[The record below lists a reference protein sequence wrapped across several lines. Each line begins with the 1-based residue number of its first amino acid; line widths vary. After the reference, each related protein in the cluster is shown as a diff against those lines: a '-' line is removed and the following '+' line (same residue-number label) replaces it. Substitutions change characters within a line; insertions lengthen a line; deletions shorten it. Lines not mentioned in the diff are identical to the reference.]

1 MKQNKR
7 QTMGQYKGMEQVL
20 HGNPK
25 PEEMESDPNV
35 FQMYLRK

>member
-1 MKQNKR
+1 MKENKR

-25 PEEMESDPNV
+25 PEEMESDPNE
-35 FQMYLRK
+35 FQKRI

>member
-1 MKQNKR
+1 MKENKR

-25 PEEMESDPNV
+25 PEEMESDPNE
-35 FQMYLRK
+35 FQKHI